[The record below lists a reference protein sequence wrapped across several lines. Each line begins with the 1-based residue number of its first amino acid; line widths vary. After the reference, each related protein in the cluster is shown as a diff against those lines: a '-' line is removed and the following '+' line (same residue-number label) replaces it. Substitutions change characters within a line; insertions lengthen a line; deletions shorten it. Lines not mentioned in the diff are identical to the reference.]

1 MNEITKI
8 IGRVKIMEK
17 EQEEARLAHS
27 KLTGQRES
35 EVNRLLSDFSVKSVK
50 DAEKE
55 LDKLQKRLANI
66 DRQIIEKYKNIKE
79 KYDVTPA

>member
-8 IGRVKIMEK
+8 IGRVKSMEK

-35 EVNRLLSDFSVKSVK
+35 EINRLKSDFEVKGVK
-50 DAEKE
+50 EAEKE
-55 LDKLQKRLANI
+55 LDKLKKRIDNI